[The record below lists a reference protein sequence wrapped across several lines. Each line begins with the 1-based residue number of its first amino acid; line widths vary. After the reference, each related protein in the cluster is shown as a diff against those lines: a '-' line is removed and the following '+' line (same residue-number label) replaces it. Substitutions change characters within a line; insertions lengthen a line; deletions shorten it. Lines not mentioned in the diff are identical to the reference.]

1 MHGQNPKLNNS
12 DPHDHYLLIC
22 LVRKQKSTCRRIA
35 EQISF
40 GIEHTTEDN
49 AMLIGDEQKHF

>member
-12 DPHDHYLLIC
+12 DPHYLLIC

-40 GIEHTTEDN
+40 GIEHTTEDD